1 MKNIKSFIFLKPIF
15 NLGTKLILIISIVL
29 NLINKLLLKLISKSL
44 YQIKYSH
51 LKPVF
56 TTITDNYKAFEN
68 LRQNRMNVEF
78 HKHNLWKMLS
88 NSKDKFIFLDL
99 GFMPEFEYRIEQYF
113 SINSNFYG
121 IDADPE
127 TINYKKKK
135 NQIIINKLVATDNFS
150 SPPGNYLYSAIH
162 NCNIQEDS
170 LDPSKEIFLKIQN
183 NEKVEKDKN
192 DVIRL
197 KSYFKNINLDF
208 VKTDLDSMDMAALY
222 DLEDKL
228 KSKEILGLSVEVQN
242 CYEDIK
248 NDNLQKLNTFAK
260 VFNYLNYFG
269 YRLFD
274 HSNIKMLR
282 KSARNYKFKKIYNS
296 SDWVNSEKGQLAFG
310 DYLFF
315 LDPLEVKNK
324 LTIEKKIKLISL
336 LDCYDFPDIVLE
348 LINSEQNLINENNLK
363 EDIKKILIERIES
376 DYRNFN
382 PLNLREIYLKGS
394 TNKAQ

>member
-1 MKNIKSFIFLKPIF
+1 MKPNNLLIILIQIFNIIIHWFNKLYLKFIRIVIYKTNYSNLKPIF
-15 NLGTKLILIISIVL
+15 TNVL
-29 NLINKLLLKLISKSL
+29 N
-44 YQIKYSH
+44 
-51 LKPVF
+51 
-56 TTITDNYKAFEN
+56 NYIAFEN
-68 LRQNRMNVEF
+68 LRQDRLNTEF

-121 IDADPE
+121 VDADPE
-127 TINYKKKK
+127 TINYKKKE

-162 NCNIQEDS
+162 NCNIQGDS
-170 LDPSKEIFLKIQN
+170 LDPSKEIFLKIQD
-183 NEKVEKDKN
+183 NEKIKKDKN

-248 NDNLQKLNTFAK
+248 NDNLQKINTFAK

-336 LDCYDFPDIVLE
+336 LDCYDFPDVVLE

-394 TNKAQ
+394 TNKTQ